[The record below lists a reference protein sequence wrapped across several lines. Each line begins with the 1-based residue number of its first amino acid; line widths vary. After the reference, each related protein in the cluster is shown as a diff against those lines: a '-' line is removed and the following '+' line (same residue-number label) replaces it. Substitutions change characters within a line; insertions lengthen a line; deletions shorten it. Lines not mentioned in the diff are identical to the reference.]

1 MDSSFVSVLSQ
12 DFYLFRAI
20 ENYIQKLSEKVSNF
34 EESVNDLKTKMDF
47 IDGALNELGRCNLT
61 DAAVKEQFD
70 IIQSKIDDFN
80 FKEYSN
86 LPM

>member
-1 MDSSFVSVLSQ
+1 M
-12 DFYLFRAI
+12 
-20 ENYIQKLSEKVSNF
+20 
-34 EESVNDLKTKMDF
+34 KTKMDF